1 MEKNAIILGEIRLKK
16 MSNGC
21 TLSHPDRAILIVTPV
36 FGCAIFNVITKDKT
50 YAFDLKETSHGFRVD
65 TREGIFYFE
74 YEGLKSLKERMA
86 ANIGVSPKTQAA

>member
-1 MEKNAIILGEIRLKK
+1 MEKNAIILGDIRLKK

-21 TLSHPDRAILIVTPV
+21 TISHPDRAILIVTPV

-74 YEGLKSLKERMA
+74 YEGLKSIKERMEAIIGISTKDLA
-86 ANIGVSPKTQAA
+86 A

>member
-1 MEKNAIILGEIRLKK
+1 MEKNAIILGDIRLKK

-21 TLSHPDRAILIVTPV
+21 ISYSTECATLTVTPIL
-36 FGCAIFNVITKDKT
+36 GCTIFNVIYKDKT

-74 YEGLKSLKERMA
+74 YEGLKSIKERME